1 MLRDKE
7 WDMLD
12 SFDTNTPD
20 IYINFFFPLVTITSF
35 YNHIIAIT
43 IITSREIIFFFTIK
57 PIEVLR
63 LFFFIAK
70 RIGRELGKRVII
82 SYHSESPKESLP
94 LAPLFPPVWGGQK
107 SRNSIVCICSIPSC
121 VFFTMSLS
129 GGISVFLNLL
139 LTAKIISD
147 MECCCTHTL
156 THTHWHTHTST
167 H

>member
-1 MLRDKE
+1 
-7 WDMLD
+7 MLD

-20 IYINFFFPLVTITSF
+20 IYINFFFSIN
-35 YNHIIAIT
+35 YNYFVLQSHYSNHNHYF
-43 IITSREIIFFFTIK
+43 SRNNFFFTIK

-94 LAPLFPPVWGGQK
+94 LGPLFPPVWGGQK

-121 VFFTMSLS
+121 VFHTMSLS

-156 THTHWHTHTST
+156 THTHTDTHTH
-167 H
+167 

>member
-20 IYINFFFPLVTITSF
+20 IYINFFFPLITITSF

-43 IITSREIIFFFTIK
+43 IITSREIIFFSLLSQLK
-57 PIEVLR
+57 CYVY
-63 LFFFIAK
+63 FFYIAK

-94 LAPLFPPVWGGQK
+94 LGPLFPPVWGGQK

-121 VFFTMSLS
+121 VFHTMSLS

-156 THTHWHTHTST
+156 THTH
-167 H
+167 